1 MSINNREIHYL
12 WDMEFSELIRV
23 RQSDRKYLPQEVEKE
38 KIVKCLEAARLSPSA
53 NNSQPWKF
61 IVVNEPELKDKVA
74 ALAAGL
80 GMNKWAVQAPVIIAV
95 VLETPGFTTRLGAIL
110 KGKEFRLMDIGM
122 AVEHLCL
129 QAADL
134 GLGTCIMGW
143 FDEKKVKRLLQVPR
157 TKRISLLISLGYP
170 DAPTRPKARKDIA
183 TIASWNR
190 YE

>member
-1 MSINNREIHYL
+1 
-12 WDMEFSELIRV
+12 MEFSELIKV

-61 IVVNEPELKDKVA
+61 VVVDESEMKNRIA
-74 ALAAGL
+74 TLAAGL

-95 VLETPGFTTRLGAIL
+95 VLEGQGFMSSAGSVL

-157 TKRISLLISLGYP
+157 TKRIPLLISLGYP
-170 DAPTRPKARKDIA
+170 DAPTRSKARKDIG
-183 TIASWNR
+183 TITSWNR

>member
-1 MSINNREIHYL
+1 
-12 WDMEFSELIRV
+12 MEFSELIKV

-38 KIVKCLEAARLSPSA
+38 KIVKCLEAARLAPSA

-61 IVVNEPELKDKVA
+61 VVVDEPEMKNRIA
-74 ALAAGL
+74 TLAAGL

-95 VLETPGFTTRLGAIL
+95 VLEGQGFMSSAGSVL

-157 TKRISLLISLGYP
+157 TKRIPLLISLGYP
-170 DAPTRPKARKDIA
+170 DTQTRSKIRKSIKEV
-183 TIASWNR
+183 ASWNR

>member
-1 MSINNREIHYL
+1 
-12 WDMEFSELIRV
+12 MEFSELIRV

-38 KIVKCLEAARLSPSA
+38 KIVKCLEAARLAPSA

-95 VLETPGFTTRLGAIL
+95 VLETPGFTTRLGGLL

-143 FDEKKVKRLLQVPR
+143 FDERKVKRTLGIPRSRRVP
-157 TKRISLLISLGYP
+157 LLISLGYP
-170 DAPTRPKARKDIA
+170 DTQIRRKIRKSIKEV
-183 TIASWNR
+183 TSWNS
-190 YE
+190 Y

>member
-1 MSINNREIHYL
+1 
-12 WDMEFSELIRV
+12 MEFSELIRV

-38 KIVKCLEAARLSPSA
+38 KIVKCLEAARLAPSA

-95 VLETPGFTTRLGAIL
+95 VLETPGFTTRLGGLL

-122 AVEHLCL
+122 AVEDLCL

-143 FDEKKVKRLLQVPR
+143 FDERKVKKALNIPRSRRVP
-157 TKRISLLISLGYP
+157 LLISLGYP
-170 DAPTRPKARKDIA
+170 DTQTRRKIRKSIKEV
-183 TIASWNR
+183 TSWNS
-190 YE
+190 Y